1 MEGKIE
7 VEIEAYYVDF
17 EVIFLE
23 DTLIMYVTGKDL
35 NMYSVKQYMIRYWN
49 FVQLLEMFYHEERY
63 FLLKIRTS
71 EDKEMVLTRG
81 LYSIKNMPMV
91 LKDRSH
97 DFNFKRD
104 MILIL
109 PVWVKLPQLPLHLWG
124 AKSLGKIGSALG
136 KPLFTDECTMNKL
149 RVSYV
154 CIFVEIDI
162 AHKQKDSII
171 IKDNEGMNIT
181 QPVELERT
189 PKFCDTCQ
197 KIGHQCNKEKPRIVK
212 QLWEVTTTVSS
223 QHIEEEI
230 PTTLANH
237 GTSSWTQV
245 TKNKK
250 NKGKMV
256 M

>member
-1 MEGKIE
+1 MPRGRGRPKKK
-7 VEIEAYYVDF
+7 VS
-17 EVIFLE
+17 L
-23 DTLIMYVTGKDL
+23 L
-35 NMYSVKQYMIRYWN
+35 MI
-49 FVQLLEMFYHEERY
+49 H
-63 FLLKIRTS
+63 
-71 EDKEMVLTRG
+71 
-81 LYSIKNMPMV
+81 PMV
-91 LKDRSH
+91 NKESIRSNVG
-97 DFNFKRD
+97 DETSKGSEEKIDDDGEEEVKSQTLEEEPAKEETTKVDEIPKKKLWVDVISGNRVRSN
-104 MILIL
+104 
-109 PVWVKLPQLPLHLWG
+109 VWVKLPQLPLHLWG

-162 AHKQKDSII
+162 SHKQKDSII

-212 QLWEVTTTVSS
+212 QLREVTTTVSS

-230 PTTLANH
+230 PTTLANQ
-237 GTSSWTQV
+237 GTSSWTQES
-245 TKNKK
+245 NS
-250 NKGKMV
+250 
-256 M
+256 